1 MGHCI
6 TTCNNNLNRKG
17 EFNIRNVFNGM
28 APDDFAEK
36 FKTSP
41 NYPLVIFLQTRM
53 KKYIRKKKLKFGQN
67 QNTNANNINV
77 NINLNVNMNNSQQ
90 VNHIENKTEQNV
102 QGTNSNIVIP
112 AVKS

>member
-53 KKYIRKKKLKFGQN
+53 KKQN
-67 QNTNANNINV
+67 PCP
-77 NINLNVNMNNSQQ
+77 
-90 VNHIENKTEQNV
+90 V
-102 QGTNSNIVIP
+102 QPTSGRTL
-112 AVKS
+112 